1 MDMFIVPITKMPG
14 VESFEKISG
23 AGEEQGRVSGRKC
36 ERVLEDT
43 MKQMEEAQ
51 EASNEADELLASGGI
66 DDLHTAMIK
75 AEQSTAAVEFTT
87 QLTSRVVNAY
97 NQIMNMQV

>member
-1 MDMFIVPITKMPG
+1 MFIVPITRMPG
-14 VESFEKISG
+14 VESLEKISG
-23 AGEEQGRVSGRKC
+23 AGAEEKKTSGKNF
-36 ERVLEDT
+36 ESILEDT
-43 MKQMEEAQ
+43 MQQMEDAQ
-51 EASNEADELLASGGI
+51 QASNEADELLASGGI

>member
-14 VESFEKISG
+14 VESLEKISG
-23 AGEEQGRVSGRKC
+23 AWEEQGRVSGRNF